1 MSVTDSLIGG
11 QAELVPMD
19 AERAE
24 AWLADLGTAAGTA
37 GCEKLARFLTRET
50 ADRRRLGAV
59 MDLSTYLNGLL
70 LAHPEWLER
79 LFDEPAQARLSEILR
94 DLAQPLAADA
104 GEKDEMAAMRL
115 AKSEFSLLVALL
127 DLFGVEDEDYVTRH
141 LSALAEACTSRALR
155 FCLADLHRRGQLQLP
170 DPDRPET
177 GCGLFVLGMGKLGGR
192 ELNYS
197 SDIDLI
203 LIFDPDVPAIVD
215 PPECV
220 EMFSRLARRL
230 VRMIG
235 ERTGQGYVFRTDLR
249 LRPDPSA
256 MPLAI
261 PLPTAL
267 IYYESAGRDW
277 ERAAMIKARCIAGDK
292 VAADEFLS
300 AITPFVYRRYLDFS
314 AIRDI
319 QHMKDRMDRHRGFS
333 GLGVV
338 GHNVKLGRGGIR
350 EIEFIAQTQQ
360 LIAGGRAPE
369 LRQRRTVDT
378 LQRLA
383 EGGWIAPEASAELI
397 ESYWFLRHVE
407 HVLQMVADEQTH
419 TLPEASH
426 DLARVALLAG
436 FPSLDLFSRTLL
448 MHLARVDGRFARL
461 FAGRQEACDVPAVV
475 AALSDETDTEALEW
489 LREAGYRRPQDI
501 AHIISGWGAARY
513 RAMRSEA
520 AREQLAR
527 VLPNILSAFAEGR
540 DPDAAIAI
548 FDRFLAGLPAGLQ
561 FFALI
566 TSNPRL
572 LDLLALIL
580 TSAPGLTETIARRPH
595 VFDALIDPT
604 FYGELP
610 TRALIG
616 ERLDAFLADSPTHED
631 RLDRLRIFANE
642 QKFLIGV
649 RLLSGA
655 IEGEEA
661 GAALSDLA
669 DTIIPA
675 LLRTV
680 EAEFALRHGRVR
692 GGRIGLLGLGR
703 LGSHEL
709 TASSDVDLIL
719 FYDHDGDAEESD
731 GEKPLPVSTY
741 YTRLTQRLISAMT
754 SPMAEGV
761 LYEVD
766 FRLRPSGNKGPLAT
780 HLDAFRRY
788 QREGAWTWERMSLTR
803 SRPIVGGQMLM
814 EEVSAIIREAI
825 DAHRGDEDLA
835 GDVAAM
841 RMRIGRDKPPRG
853 PLDLKLIPG
862 GLIDLEFIAQWAIL
876 SGTVADRL
884 IGASTADILD
894 ALQAARPDL
903 ADRKLGETMR
913 LFTRIVQLNRL
924 GTGSARSVEDLPRGL
939 AERMARAIGQ
949 EEVGGIEPEIAR
961 RAATV
966 RAAFEGLLPPPS
978 TNESD

>member
-1 MSVTDSLIGG
+1 MGVTDSLIGG

-19 AERAE
+19 AARAE
-24 AWLADLGTAAGTA
+24 AWLADLGAAAAEA
-37 GCEKLARFLTRET
+37 GCERLARFLTRDT

-79 LFDEPAQARLSEILR
+79 LFDESAQARLSDILR
-94 DLAQPLAADA
+94 ELAQPLAADA
-104 GEKDEMAAMRL
+104 GEKGEMAAMRL

-127 DLFGVEDEDYVTRH
+127 DLFGAEDEDYVTRH

-155 FCLADLHRRGQLQLP
+155 FCLVDLHRRGQLQLP
-170 DPDRPET
+170 DPDRPEL

-230 VRMIG
+230 VKMIG

-277 ERAAMIKARCIAGDK
+277 ERAAMIKARCIAGDTA
-292 VAADEFLS
+292 AADEFLT
-300 AITPFVYRRYLDFS
+300 AMTPFVYRRYLDFS

-378 LQRLA
+378 LQRLS
-383 EGGWIAPEASAELI
+383 EGGWISPHDSAELI

-407 HVLQMVADEQTH
+407 HVLQMMADEQTH
-419 TLPEASH
+419 TLPDAPH

-448 MHLARVDGRFARL
+448 MHLARVDKRFARL

-475 AALSDETDTEALEW
+475 AALSDESDEEALEW

-501 AHIISGWGAARY
+501 AHIVSGWGAARY

-527 VLPNILSAFAEGR
+527 MLPNILSAFAQGR

-572 LDLLALIL
+572 LDLMALIL

-616 ERLDAFLADSPTHED
+616 ERLDAFLADSPSHED

-661 GAALSDLA
+661 GTALSDLA

-692 GGRIGLLGLGR
+692 GGRIGLQGLGR

-719 FYDHDGDAEESD
+719 FYDHDEDAEESD

-780 HLDAFRRY
+780 HVDAFRRY
-788 QREGAWTWERMSLTR
+788 QREEAWTWERMSLTR

-814 EEVSAIIREAI
+814 EEVGAIIREAI
-825 DAHRGDEDLA
+825 DAHRNDAGLA

-876 SGTVADRL
+876 SGAVADTL

-894 ALQAARPDL
+894 ALQKARPEL
-903 ADRKLGETMR
+903 AGRRLAETMR

-924 GTGSARSVEDLPRGL
+924 GTGSARTVDDLPRGL

-949 EEVGGIEPEIAR
+949 DEVAGIEPEIAR
-961 RAATV
+961 RAAIV
-966 RAAFEGLLPPPS
+966 RAAFDDLLPLAD
-978 TNESD
+978 TKAG